1 MNYFNF
7 VKEYADQI
15 GGQFTSYDSSNSILV
30 VPVGQG
36 RFQTLVMTISKS
48 LASGRERG
56 IISSKICEFN
66 ARINAQDL
74 LYHHARFDY
83 SKFLLDDGHLKVEA
97 SFPIDGASEDEIK
110 CMIQEVASLAD
121 SFELK
126 LTGKDIH

>member
-7 VKEYADQI
+7 VKQYADQI

-30 VPVGQG
+30 VPIGQG
-36 RFQTLVMTISKS
+36 RFQTLLMTISKS
-48 LASGRERG
+48 LASGKERG
-56 IISSKICEFN
+56 TISSKICEFN

-97 SFPIDGASEDEIK
+97 SFAIEGASEDEVK